1 MRRPFL
7 VLVVVLLSAIA
18 FPVPGWTAA
27 GYPSKPMELVC
38 PFPAGASMDVMAR
51 LIADIAPKYTGQ
63 PMVVTT
69 KTGASG
75 SLAAADVI
83 SAKPDGYKLV
93 TLANLFFSS
102 TVHIQKVPF
111 NPDDLVPIGNFMEYR
126 IGMAVRSDS
135 RWKTFND
142 LLEYAKKNPGQ
153 LKWGHSGRGTSLHVA
168 ALHVFKKAGAQAVEV
183 PYKGSTEVL
192 TALLGGHIDAGSV
205 PYGTAK
211 ENVRAGQIRYLTFW
225 TDQRYKDQANVPSIA
240 ELGFPDAAKL
250 STYVAVFV
258 HKNTPE
264 PVKKYLVTLAKQVYD
279 DPKFRKLEEMGGEDQ
294 RYGSPEF
301 VRESIRKAEAVGVP
315 ILKELGLY
323 IGK

>member
-1 MRRPFL
+1 MRSRFL
-7 VLVVVLLSAIA
+7 VLVSAVLLVGA
-18 FPVPGWTAA
+18 FSPCVWAA
-27 GYPSKPMELVC
+27 GGYPAKPIELVC

-83 SAKPDGYKLV
+83 SAKADGYKLV

-135 RWKTFND
+135 PWKTFND
-142 LLEYAKKNPGQ
+142 LLDYAKKNPGQ

-168 ALHVFKKAGAQAVEV
+168 PLYVFKKTGAQTVEV

-192 TALLGGHIDAGSV
+192 TALLGGHVNAGSV

-211 ENVRAGQIRYLTFW
+211 ENVRAGQIRYLTFYSE
-225 TDQRYKDQANVPSIA
+225 QRYKDQQNVPSIA

-250 STYVAVFV
+250 STYVAVFA

-264 PVKKYLVTLAKQVYD
+264 PIKKYLVTLAKQIYD

-294 RYGSPEF
+294 KYGGPEF
-301 VRESIRKAEAVGVP
+301 VRDSIKRAETVGIP